1 MDKGI
6 SILMS
11 TMTIK
16 QIREKGISALHRAL
30 GPVGTLRFL
39 QDIDSGEGNYTQD
52 RHQWLDSYDTDSIYK
67 EIVASRKKTNDSKA
81 RK

>member
-1 MDKGI
+1 
-6 SILMS
+6 MS

-16 QIREKGISALHRAL
+16 QIREKGISALHKAL

-39 QDIDSGEGNYTQD
+39 QDIDSGEGNYTLQ
-52 RHQWLDSYDTDSIYK
+52 RHQWLDGYDTDSIYK
-67 EIVASRKKTNDSKA
+67 EVIASRKKTNGSKV